1 MPDFTVSPSLG
12 SPRGGQVVTLTGT
25 GFGTVLGAV
34 SIDGNAATV
43 TAWTD
48 TSIACTVPGRYNSA
62 GVLQIGKATVSVAVT
77 PSTGPAQSGEYRYN
91 GTLLEETLQRIRTRL
106 GQVRIQD
113 GAFFDIYPDQVDR
126 ARTDIALDTGA
137 NYPQIEVFAE
147 GIQYGP
153 DRADTYQ
160 HYHGPAR
167 AVVQAC
173 FPATNPATWTAEAD
187 LLLAD
192 LFRAV
197 RRTQA
202 DIGGV
207 ANSIDVTG
215 AEIGQLV
222 SESGGAMTAVTLTLD
237 IELEHIDNDMTT
249 ATDWSA

>member
-1 MPDFTVSPSLG
+1 MSPAIG
-12 SPRGGQVVTLTGT
+12 SPRGGQVVTLTGASFGAT
-25 GFGTVLGAV
+25 AGTVTV
-34 SIDGNAATV
+34 DGNSATV
-43 TAWTD
+43 TAWTAS
-48 TSIACTVPGRYNSA
+48 SITCTIPARYNAS
-62 GVLQIGKATVSVAVT
+62 GVLQLGKATVSVVVT
-77 PSTGPAQSGEYRYN
+77 PSTGPALTGEYRYN

-113 GAFFDIYPDQVDR
+113 GAFFDIYPDQIDR
-126 ARTDIALDTGA
+126 ARTDIALDTGSS
-137 NYPQIEVFAE
+137 YPQVEVFAD
-147 GIQYGP
+147 GVQYGP

-167 AVVQAC
+167 AIVQAC
-173 FPATNPATWTAEAD
+173 FPATSPATWTAEAD
-187 LLLAD
+187 LLIAD

-222 SESGGAMTAVTLTLD
+222 SESGGALTAVTLTLD